1 MGDVRI
7 SDEAAV
13 LYIDIRTRSQHFRE
27 SGQTLMGIFWGLQI
41 IVHREMRMSL
51 TWLMREPEPCCN
63 VGGSLDQVGC

>member
-41 IVHREMRMSL
+41 IVRREMRNAVPIDAACCTSKLMSS
-51 TWLMREPEPCCN
+51 RGN
-63 VGGSLDQVGC
+63 DGC

>member
-27 SGQTLMGIFWGLQI
+27 SGQTADGNLLGVADYRAPGDEECCARLTLHVVLQ
-41 IVHREMRMSL
+41 S
-51 TWLMREPEPCCN
+51 
-63 VGGSLDQVGC
+63 